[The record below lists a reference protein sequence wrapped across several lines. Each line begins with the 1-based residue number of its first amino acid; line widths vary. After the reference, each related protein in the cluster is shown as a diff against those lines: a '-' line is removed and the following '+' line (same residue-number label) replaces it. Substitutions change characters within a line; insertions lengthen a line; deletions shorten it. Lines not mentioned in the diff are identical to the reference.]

1 LSEIRFVRC
10 LVDTDVI
17 VGQRVT
23 LSCETSEDVA
33 TVDWLKNDE
42 HLSRDDGC
50 HGYEMSDSGRVHSL
64 TILAA
69 ALSDEA
75 KYTCSCRDDVTSGL
89 VLVEGTSGTTSYL
102 RSSYTYK
109 TEKCLVCVCVSVY
122 LLSVLRSFCMT
133 TVLNG
138 SARNLARGILTVYRW
153 SWGLASAARERAL
166 ALGAPSIRR
175 CK

>member
-1 LSEIRFVRC
+1 M
-10 LVDTDVI
+10 
-17 VGQRVT
+17 T

-109 TEKCLVCVCVSVY
+109 TEKCLVCVCVCVCLSSVCSSF
-122 LLSVLRSFCMT
+122 LLHDHSFKRICTKFGAWHPYSLQMVMGVSERRSRTRARARRAIYTPMQMTGELRREI
-133 TVLNG
+133 
-138 SARNLARGILTVYRW
+138 RN
-153 SWGLASAARERAL
+153 
-166 ALGAPSIRR
+166 
-175 CK
+175 